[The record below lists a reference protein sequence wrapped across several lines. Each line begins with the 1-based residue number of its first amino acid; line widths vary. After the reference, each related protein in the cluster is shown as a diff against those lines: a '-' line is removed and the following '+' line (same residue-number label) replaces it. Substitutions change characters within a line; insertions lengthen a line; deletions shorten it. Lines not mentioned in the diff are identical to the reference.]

1 MGPRAARSAKIPG
14 MTHRVSPPTGFS
26 LLELLV
32 VLALV
37 SLVAALA
44 LPNLVGLYGSATRA
58 TERDLILDQF
68 AGIGREAM
76 LNGHGYAVYGTAASD
91 SRDTSVQ
98 AYPLIVPEGWQVEL
112 DQPLWVRPNGVCLGA
127 TATLS
132 HPDSAPVEVALEPPY
147 CRVEDDA

>member
-1 MGPRAARSAKIPG
+1 MAQGVNRR
-14 MTHRVSPPTGFS
+14 TGFS

-76 LNGHGYAVYGTAASD
+76 LKGRGYAVYGTAPDPRPGDAPN
-91 SRDTSVQ
+91 TGVQ
-98 AYPLIVPEGWQVEL
+98 AYPLIVPEGWRVEL
-112 DQPLWVRPNGVCLGA
+112 DRPLRVRPNGVCLGA
-127 TATLS
+127 TVTLS
-132 HPDSAPVEVALEPPY
+132 HPDAVPVELALEPPY
-147 CRVEDDA
+147 CRVDDDA

>member
-1 MGPRAARSAKIPG
+1 MLG
-14 MTHRVSPPTGFS
+14 MTCGVVLRNGFS

-44 LPNLVGLYGSATRA
+44 LPNLVGLYDSATRA
-58 TERDLILDQF
+58 TERDSILDQF

-76 LNGHGYAVYGTAASD
+76 LKGHGYAVYSTADPQPSD
-91 SRDTSVQ
+91 VPNAGVH
-98 AYPLIVPEGWQVEL
+98 AYPLLVPEGWQVEL
-112 DQPLWVRPNGVCLGA
+112 DRPLRVRPNGVCLGA
-127 TATLS
+127 TVTLS

-147 CRVEDDA
+147 CRVEDGA

>member
-1 MGPRAARSAKIPG
+1 
-14 MTHRVSPPTGFS
+14 MTHDEHGAFPRTGFS

-37 SLVAALA
+37 SLIGALA
-44 LPNLVGLYGSATRA
+44 LPNLMGLYDSATQA
-58 TERDLILDQF
+58 TERDQILDQL

-76 LNGHGYAVYGTAASD
+76 LKGHGYAVYGTASGLPPSD
-91 SRDTSVQ
+91 ALNTGVQ
-98 AYPLIVPEGWQVEL
+98 AYPLVVPEGWQVEL
-112 DQPLWVRPNGVCLGA
+112 DRPLRVRPNGVCLGA

-132 HPDSAPVEVALEPPY
+132 HPDAAPVEVALEPPY

>member
-1 MGPRAARSAKIPG
+1 MVRRN
-14 MTHRVSPPTGFS
+14 GFS

-44 LPNLVGLYGSATRA
+44 LPNLVGLYDSATRA

-76 LNGHGYAVYGTAASD
+76 LKGHGYAVYGTAPGPQPGDAPN
-91 SRDTSVQ
+91 TGVQ
-98 AYPLIVPEGWQVEL
+98 AYPLIVPDGWRVEL
-112 DQPLWVRPNGVCLGA
+112 DRPLWVRSNGVCLGA
-127 TATLS
+127 TVTLS
-132 HPDSAPVEVALEPPY
+132 HPDVAPVEVALEPPY
-147 CRVEDDA
+147 CRVDDDV